1 MYSKKRVITLVLTA
15 IIFFIGVF
23 ILSYNLTSKYI
34 EITTAAEKS
43 RAEQQKDEE
52 RQKNGLKDTVRII
65 LKDKDKVVKS
75 LTLKEYKSENN
86 IQGNL
91 DKDILLENL
100 KVLNYSLETEN
111 DDLMVFNRYNVSK
124 LIPNKYYLGEKD
136 GYFAI
141 YKVDSE
147 GNPTIENETEDV
159 FRNFKKVSQLNETD
173 RVKISNFVFSF
184 TTKEEAEEKLTEFI
198 S

>member
-111 DDLMVFNRYNVSK
+111 DDLMVFNRNNVSK